1 MIIRNAACG
10 VLQAV
15 LLAFCIT
22 SSIQTLA
29 ADFVVRSQP
38 EFNSLVP
45 QLEAGDTVILANGEW
60 RDFEIDFYGEGAP
73 EAPIQLRAEEKGQVI
88 ITGKSFLRLAG
99 SHLLVSGLVFTDG
112 YTPLSS
118 VIAFRRSPSEL
129 AYHSRV
135 TETVID
141 GFNNPERTETDFW
154 VTLYGRF
161 NRFDHNHLAG
171 KANRGVTLA
180 VRLDSE
186 ESRENFHR
194 IDHNYFGPRETL
206 GSNGGE
212 TLRIGTSHYSLFDSN
227 TLVENNYFDRC
238 DGELEIISN
247 KSGHNTFR
255 ANVFFESRGTL
266 TMRHGNDNLVEDN
279 VFLGNGVD
287 HTGGIRVINARQV
300 IRNNYMEGLAGY
312 RFGGALV
319 VMNGVPNSSI
329 NRYHQVD
336 SAIITNNSIVE
347 SDHIQLA
354 AGSDEERSATPINS
368 QFKDNLILNA
378 SGKDTF
384 TVYDDVSGIEFSGNA
399 LNNVTEPRLTE
410 GFISTGLSL
419 LRGENGL
426 IYAPETQAGAS
437 RQLQPIAKRDT
448 GVNWYPKPEQKAPFG
463 HGRTIELTP
472 SAVSIALAVQ
482 QADTGDVIRLAP
494 GKYRVERIIELNKS
508 ISIVAAQS
516 GDSEIVFDRSSL
528 FEIQDGGSLLLQGLV
543 LSGERAPD
551 SAGNALIRTQYMSML
566 RNYELVIRDS
576 TIRALDINHSFDV
589 LKVAKSTLANR
600 ISIENSRFENI
611 TGSILRLS
619 AEIEDLGVYNAD
631 YVDITGST
639 FSHVGGA
646 LIEVYRGGND
656 ESTFGPHISLTDSL
670 LEDVGL
676 GSRNKRE
683 ASVFLHGAQVTEVAG
698 NRFENSAPIKIE
710 HTIGE
715 PRTKIDNNTFSGVTP
730 VEVLELNSAFENT
743 ATLTN
748 NRYTE

>member
-15 LLAFCIT
+15 LLSFCIT

-99 SHLLVSGLVFTDG
+99 SHLVVSGLVFTDG

-154 VTLYGRF
+154 VTLHGRF

-410 GFISTGLSL
+410 GFISTDLSL

-437 RQLQPIAKRDT
+437 RHLQPIAKQDT
-448 GVNWYPKPEQKAPFG
+448 GVNWYPKPAQKAPFG

-472 SAVSIALAVQ
+472 SAGGIALAVQ

-528 FEIQDGGSLLLQGLV
+528 FEIQDGGSLLLEGLV

-619 AEIEDLGVYNAD
+619 AEIEDLGVYNAE

-710 HTIGE
+710 HTVGE

>member
-1 MIIRNAACG
+1 
-10 VLQAV
+10 
-15 LLAFCIT
+15 
-22 SSIQTLA
+22 
-29 ADFVVRSQP
+29 
-38 EFNSLVP
+38 
-45 QLEAGDTVILANGEW
+45 
-60 RDFEIDFYGEGAP
+60 
-73 EAPIQLRAEEKGQVI
+73 
-88 ITGKSFLRLAG
+88 
-99 SHLLVSGLVFTDG
+99 
-112 YTPLSS
+112 
-118 VIAFRRSPSEL
+118 
-129 AYHSRV
+129 
-135 TETVID
+135 VID

-300 IRNNYMEGLAGY
+300 IRNNYMEGLAGS

-319 VMNGVPNSSI
+319 VMNCVPNSSI

-463 HGRTIELTP
+463 HGRIIELTP
-472 SAVSIALAVQ
+472 SEGSIALAVQ

-710 HTIGE
+710 HTVGE

>member
-368 QFKDNLILNA
+368 QFTDNLILNA

-410 GFISTGLSL
+410 GFISTDLSL

-437 RQLQPIAKRDT
+437 RHLQPIAKRDT
-448 GVNWYPKPEQKAPFG
+448 GVNWYPKPAQKAPFG

-472 SAVSIALAVQ
+472 SAGGIALAVQ

-619 AEIEDLGVYNAD
+619 AEIEDLGVYNAE

-710 HTIGE
+710 HTVGE
-715 PRTKIDNNTFSGVTP
+715 PRTKIENNTFSGVTP
-730 VEVLELNSAFENT
+730 VEVLELNSAFDNT

>member
-15 LLAFCIT
+15 LLSFCIT

-99 SHLLVSGLVFTDG
+99 SHLVVSGLVFTDG

-154 VTLYGRF
+154 VTLHGRF

-368 QFKDNLILNA
+368 QFTDNLILNA

-410 GFISTGLSL
+410 GFISTDLSL

-437 RQLQPIAKRDT
+437 RHLQPIAKRDT
-448 GVNWYPKPEQKAPFG
+448 GVNWYPKPAQKAPFG

-472 SAVSIALAVQ
+472 SAGGIALAVQ

-619 AEIEDLGVYNAD
+619 AEIEDLGVYNAE
-631 YVDITGST
+631 YVDIAGST

-710 HTIGE
+710 HTVGE

-730 VEVLELNSAFENT
+730 VEVLELNSAFDNT